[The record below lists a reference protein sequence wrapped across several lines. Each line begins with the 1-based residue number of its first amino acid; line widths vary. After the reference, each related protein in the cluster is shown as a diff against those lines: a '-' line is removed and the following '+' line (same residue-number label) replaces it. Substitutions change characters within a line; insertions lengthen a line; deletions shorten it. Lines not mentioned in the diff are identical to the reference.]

1 MGDPLASAHSIDGL
15 AAGWTETGD
24 ALLDSQQPDFT
35 RSMTLDYGDLHLAGP
50 ESYSPGIST
59 TSGSLPTRSL
69 SDTGYGENV
78 TGYEFTSEL
87 PVSPEEYEGAEEE
100 AEEEEEAREEAE
112 EAEPAPPAP
121 PPKRKRGRPRLNRP
135 GGSSSSS
142 AAASAP
148 KTSSRIPHT
157 EVERKYR
164 NALNAEM
171 ERLRANIPT
180 LPQRDG
186 AALSGPPRP
195 SKAVVLA
202 AAVDYIKQLEAE
214 TEKLTGENEELKR
227 GESSGGSRRGRR
239 RYDV

>member
-1 MGDPLASAHSIDGL
+1 
-15 AAGWTETGD
+15 
-24 ALLDSQQPDFT
+24 
-35 RSMTLDYGDLHLAGP
+35 LAGP

-87 PVSPEEYEGAEEE
+87 PVSPEEYEGAEGVEEE
-100 AEEEEEAREEAE
+100 AEEDEVLEEAE

-135 GGSSSSS
+135 SGSSSSS
-142 AAASAP
+142 ATAAAP

-171 ERLRANIPT
+171 ERLRANIPI

-186 AALSGPPRP
+186 AALAGPPRA

-214 TEKLTGENEELKR
+214 TEKLAGENEELKR
-227 GESSGGSRRGRR
+227 GEGSGAARRGRR